1 MLGCG
6 KGWRGDEGLVGATIL
21 VVDDEE
27 LIQELLR
34 FNLEKEGYK
43 VVIAKEGRQALDLVA
58 QEHLD
63 LIVLDLMLPGIDG
76 LEVCRQLRLNPK
88 FQELP
93 VIMLTAKGEE
103 LDKVLGLELGA
114 DDYMTKPF
122 SPREL
127 LARIKARLRR
137 VRNSE
142 EDNEIVYGEL
152 RLNIN
157 SFRVYIRGEEAEL
170 TPKEFELLRMLVSRP
185 GRVYSRDE
193 LLEHIW
199 GYEYTGDTR
208 TVDVHV
214 RHLRQKIEIDPSN
227 PDYIETIRGLGY
239 RYKGK

>member
-1 MLGCG
+1 M
-6 KGWRGDEGLVGATIL
+6 GATIL